1 MDGDIVLKSK
11 KGGFVMNKKRFLS
24 FVMSAAFLASSQ
36 MIPFSAF
43 AEDTEEQTVYTG
55 ECGADGDNITWT
67 YDTTTQTMTFSGT
80 GEMETYIEDAVS
92 INTPE
97 WTLGDCGKVYD
108 AVDVIFEEGIT
119 KIGYLPSD
127 VFGKDKTQGHKLTIP
142 ESVTDLDLYYIKN
155 VSLYGKSGSWLYY
168 KVKPKNM
175 YEIGI
180 AENPMI
186 PLDGVSET
194 GLIWHFDY
202 TTRVL
207 NISGTDGKCEHGDFY
222 LFDELSPMVSVA
234 KRIVVNSD
242 FVPPENSVLDTDV
255 GAGTDYV
262 SRLVETYK
270 IICYKDSTFDEM
282 YQLFMTYYN
291 TNDPVIASW
300 YADKCTY
307 VDEDVIHCGDINLD
321 GVINLSDAVTL
332 SKAMANVLTLSDTQK
347 TVADCTGDGT
357 IDDSDV
363 ATLMSYLI
371 FLIPSIP
378 TNA

>member
-1 MDGDIVLKSK
+1 MKRRIV
-11 KGGFVMNKKRFLS
+11 S
-24 FVMSAAFLASSQ
+24 FAVAAMMVTSLQ
-36 MIPFSAF
+36 TIPFSAF

-80 GEMETYIEDAVS
+80 GEMETYIEDAVP

-127 VFGKDKTQGHKLTIP
+127 VFGKNETQGCKLTIP
-142 ESVTDLDLYYIKN
+142 ESVTDLDLLYVKN
-155 VSLYGKSGSWLYY
+155 VSLYGKSGSWFYY
-168 KVKPKNM
+168 SIKPENM

-207 NISGTDGKCEHGDFY
+207 NISGTDGKSEDGKFY

-234 KRIVVNSD
+234 KRIVVDSD
-242 FVPPENSVLDTDV
+242 FVPPENSVLDADV
-255 GAGTDYV
+255 GAGTGYV
-262 SRLVETYK
+262 SQLVETDK
-270 IICYKDSTFDEM
+270 VICYKDSAFDTT

-291 TNDPVIASW
+291 TNFPAMASL